1 MADDLIR
8 MNFATTAEA
17 AASIANCR
25 SVMDNEVTDLHA
37 RLSGLQESWEGDAR
51 QAYGRAMLD
60 WGEAAKD
67 LNEVLFRASQA
78 VDECTAIMLASETR
92 VAGFWNGGRP

>member
-17 AASIANCR
+17 AASILNCK

-37 RLSGLQESWEGDAR
+37 RLSGLRESWDGEAR
-51 QAYGRAMLD
+51 EEYGRAMWT

-67 LNEVLFRASQA
+67 LNVVLDRAGRA
-78 VDECTAIMLASETR
+78 VDECTTIMLASESG
-92 VAGFWNGGRP
+92 VANLWRR